1 MVGSL
6 NSKLSS
12 SSSAASPPRKQVSL
26 GPQYQ
31 SLLDANPYRNQNY
44 AESGWQNFLS
54 MLGFRTEADAW
65 KENMAVQAAEYDAA
79 IAQKA
84 YDERYDSPSAQ
95 AERMRQAGINPDIS
109 GGENITSGESA
120 ALPQDPSTPMQSTGD
135 EGELQRVVTMGAEI
149 ASGCMNAFTTAVGIV
164 SSIQGI
170 HRNRLDNTMQA
181 IQNEGAL
188 QGLADQVLP
197 YLIPPTPE
205 KETEGTG
212 TWMNNAQVLAEM
224 FVGQMPK
231 KMQGKFRTSIMNRL
245 NSAPTQ
251 RKAWEEWRGRVTA
264 RKGYFMESNEFYD
277 ESDTVL
283 NIISSGLAK
292 MNEDIYKAYQES
304 SKAGYEA
311 ETAAAGYEKEYNE
324 AMSADEGA
332 KTMAGAEKSTALLT
346 STNNS
351 MVQAMRNNLKDIVD
365 KLEKASH
372 ESGVKGGLASVAMS
386 LISILQLYISSQGMP
401 TISRS
406 QSSGYRVGPRSE
418 AQNQSSSFS
427 IGF

>member
-1 MVGSL
+1 MIGSL
-6 NSKLSS
+6 VSKLNP
-12 SSSAASPPRKQVSL
+12 SSASSPPQKQVSL

-31 SLLDANPYRNQNY
+31 SLLDANPYRNQEY
-44 AESGWQNFLS
+44 QKSGWQNFLS
-54 MLGFRTEADAW
+54 MLGFRTQADAW
-65 KENMAVQAAEYDAA
+65 KENMSVQAAEYDAA

-84 YDERYDSPSAQ
+84 YDERYDSAAAQ
-95 AERMRQAGINPDIS
+95 AARMREAGINPDIS
-109 GGENITSGESA
+109 GGENITAGESA

-135 EGELQRVVTMGAEI
+135 EEELQRVVTMGAEI
-149 ASGCMNAFTTAVGIV
+149 ASGCMNAFTTALGIV

-205 KETEGTG
+205 KDEEGNP
-212 TWMNNAQVLAEM
+212 WMDNSLALAEM

-231 KMQGKFRTSIMNRL
+231 KVQGKFRTSILNRL

-332 KTMAGAEKSTALLT
+332 KTMAGAEKSTAALT

-351 MVQAMRNNLKDIVD
+351 MVQAMRSNLKEIVD
-365 KLEKASH
+365 KLDAASKEK
-372 ESGVKGGLASVAMS
+372 GIKGGLASVAMS

-401 TISRS
+401 SISRS

-418 AQNQSSSFS
+418 ASNQFSSFS